1 MRSVLRSLKGVGVLG
16 ACLIAALFAA
26 EPASAYADASIAATG
41 SITLTEVDGA
51 KSYQLG
57 DGEAVPYDGTLTV
70 TTNGSDIIGTLSVA
84 SGDHAVVLNDAR
96 FANAGSGGAGIS
108 LAADTTLDVTLVG
121 ENIAHGN
128 YMSPGIELPQG
139 ATITFNAASTGSI
152 DCAAEDNGSAMN
164 RGAPGIGSNGDM
176 GTLVVNGGTVVAHA
190 SKGKTYY
197 GNDRRSGAAIGTR
210 FDFDSGRGGSCGDII
225 INGGKVVAI
234 GKDDVPAVG
243 APGWFSSG
251 TLTMTG
257 GELDISTGGSRLS
270 SATAENAIISGNL
283 GGRVHNSIVDGSVQ
297 GEFTVQDGVPSP
309 LTIPS
314 GSTLVVPEGT
324 QVEMGEVSVEQ
335 GGTLSV
341 GGTATVDSLDV
352 VGTVSIPSGSLSV
365 GQLSFGDA
373 TSTGEKHIV
382 VGGQGS
388 YDASLTVSQANGSG
402 SGTIEA
408 YGPVT
413 VPDDLADSVNEIPA
427 QQLDEKLQVAVK
439 LLQDASVDEGFVD
452 GEGELEAHLTELLA
466 ADQELS
472 GVDVTV
478 ARDETAARADAVT
491 VRVTLA
497 MDDSLGHEHSV
508 TSDPVAITVVPHSVG
523 DWSGDSASHWHACS
537 VCGDRVD
544 EGAHSFGDWTTTVEP
559 TTEAKGEEARSCTV
573 CGYAETRELPVLQ
586 PEPGEPE
593 QPGGDEGQPGGGGQ
607 TGPGDE
613 GSNAPEFSE
622 NARPGDA
629 SADEDRGA
637 GTGPL
642 PSTGDDALARAALLV
657 VAGAA
662 AVGVGVKRRAAR

>member
-1 MRSVLRSLKGVGVLG
+1 MRRLFHSLRGGVLG
-16 ACLIAALFAA
+16 ACLIAALLAV
-26 EPASAYADASIAATG
+26 EPAPAYADASVVATDG
-41 SITLTEVDGA
+41 VTLTEVDGV

-57 DGEAVPYDGTLTV
+57 DGEAVSYDGTLTV
-70 TTNGSDIIGTLSVA
+70 TTNGSDITGTLSVA
-84 SGDHAVVLNDAR
+84 SGGHTVVLKNAR

-108 LAADTTLDVTLVG
+108 LSAGTTLDVTLVG

-164 RGAPGIGSNGDM
+164 RGAPGIGSNNAM

-190 SKGKTYY
+190 ATGKAGTMID
-197 GNDRRSGAAIGTR
+197 GRSGAAIGTR
-210 FDFDSGRGGSCGDII
+210 FDSVSYKGGSCGDII

-234 GKDDVPAVG
+234 GKDDVPAIG
-243 APGWFSSG
+243 DPGWSLSG

-257 GELDISTGGSRLS
+257 GELDISTGGSKLF

-283 GGRVHNSIVDGSVQ
+283 WGAVSDSIVNGSVQ

-324 QVEMGEVSVEQ
+324 QVEMGDVSVEQ
-335 GGTLSV
+335 GGMLSV
-341 GGTATVDSLDV
+341 AGTATVDSLDV

-373 TSTGEKHIV
+373 ASTGEKHIV

-388 YDASLTVSQANGSG
+388 YDASLTVSQADDSG
-402 SGTIEA
+402 SGTIDV
-408 YGPVT
+408 YGQVL
-413 VPDDLADSVNEIPA
+413 VPDGMADSVNEIPA
-427 QQLDEKLQVAVK
+427 RQLDEKLQIAVK
-439 LLQDASVDEGFVD
+439 LLQDASVDEGLVD

-478 ARDETAARADAVT
+478 ARDETSARADSVA

-497 MDDSLGHEHSV
+497 MDDTLGQAHSV
-508 TSDPVAITVVPHSVG
+508 TSDPVAITVVPHRVG
-523 DWSGDSASHWHACS
+523 AWSGDSASHWHVCS

-544 EGAHSFGDWTTTVEP
+544 EGAHSFGAWATTVEP
-559 TTEAKGEEARSCTV
+559 TTEAKGEETRSCAV

-586 PEPGEPE
+586 P
-593 QPGGDEGQPGGGGQ
+593 
-607 TGPGDE
+607 
-613 GSNAPEFSE
+613 GS
-622 NARPGDA
+622 G
-629 SADEDRGA
+629 DEDRGA
-637 GTGPL
+637 GTGSL
-642 PSTGDDALARAALLV
+642 AATGDSASGAAALLA
-657 VAGAA
+657 VAGAVA
-662 AVGVGVKRRAAR
+662 IGMGAKRRISR

>member
-1 MRSVLRSLKGVGVLG
+1 MLG

-26 EPASAYADASIAATG
+26 EPAPAYADASIVATG
-41 SITLTEVDGA
+41 SVTLTEVDGA

-57 DGEAVPYDGTLTV
+57 DGEAVLYDGTLTV

-84 SGDHAVVLNDAR
+84 SGDHVVVLKDAR
-96 FANAGSGGAGIS
+96 FANAGSGGAGIA
-108 LAADTTLDVTLVG
+108 LAGGTTLDVTLVG

-139 ATITFNAASTGSI
+139 AKITFNAASTGSI
-152 DCAAEDNGSAMN
+152 DCAAADNGYGMN
-164 RGAPGIGSNGDM
+164 LGSPGIGSNNAM

-190 SKGKTYY
+190 AKGKAGTMID
-197 GNDRRSGAAIGTR
+197 GRSGAAIGTR
-210 FDFDSGRGGSCGDII
+210 FDSVSYKGGTCGDII
-225 INGGKVVAI
+225 INGGKVQAI
-234 GKDDVPAVG
+234 GKDGVPAIG
-243 APGWFSSG
+243 DPGWSSSG

-283 GGRVHNSIVDGSVQ
+283 GGTVSDSIVNGSVQ
-297 GEFTVQDGVPSP
+297 GEFTVQGGVPSP

-314 GSTLVVPEGT
+314 GSTLIVPEGT
-324 QVEMGEVSVEQ
+324 QVEMGDVSVEQ
-335 GGTLSV
+335 GGALSV
-341 GGTATVDSLDV
+341 DGTATVDSLDV

-388 YDASLTVSQANGSG
+388 YDASLTVSQADGSG

-408 YGPVT
+408 YGPVS
-413 VPDDLADSVNEIPA
+413 VPDGIADSVNEIPA
-427 QQLDEKLQVAVK
+427 RQLDEKLRIAVK
-439 LLQDASVDEGFVD
+439 LLQDVSVDEGFAD

-472 GVDVTV
+472 GVDITV
-478 ARDETAARADAVT
+478 ARDETAARAGTVT

-497 MDDSLGHEHSV
+497 MDDTLGQPHSV
-508 TSDPVAITVVPHSVG
+508 TSDPIAITVVPHSVG
-523 DWSGDSASHWHACS
+523 AWSGDDASHWHVCS

-544 EGAHSFGDWTTTVEP
+544 EGAHSFGAWTTTVEP
-559 TTEAKGEEARSCTV
+559 TAEAKGEETRSCTV

-586 PEPGEPE
+586 P
-593 QPGGDEGQPGGGGQ
+593 
-607 TGPGDE
+607 GPGDE
-613 GSNAPEFSE
+613 GQ
-622 NARPGDA
+622 
-629 SADEDRGA
+629 GA
-637 GTGPL
+637 GTESL
-642 PSTGDDALARAALLV
+642 AATGDSALAAAALLA

-662 AVGVGVKRRAAR
+662 AVGVGVKRRAVH

>member
-1 MRSVLRSLKGVGVLG
+1 MRRLFHSLRGGVLG
-16 ACLIAALFAA
+16 ACLIATLLAV
-26 EPASAYADASIAATG
+26 EPAPAYADASIAATG
-41 SITLTEVDGA
+41 SVTLTEVDGA

-84 SGDHAVVLNDAR
+84 SGDHAVVLKDAR
-96 FANAGSGGAGIS
+96 FANAGSGGAGIA
-108 LAADTTLDVTLVG
+108 LAADATLDVKLVG

-152 DCAAEDNGSAMN
+152 DCAAADNGYGMN
-164 RGAPGIGSNGDM
+164 LGSPGIGSNNAM

-190 SKGKTYY
+190 SKGKAGTLID
-197 GNDRRSGAAIGTR
+197 GRSGAAIGTR
-210 FDFDSGRGGSCGDII
+210 FDFASLKGGTCGDII

-234 GKDDVPAVG
+234 GKEDVPAIG
-243 APGWFSSG
+243 DPGWYLSG

-257 GELDISTGGSRLS
+257 GELDISTGGSKLF

-283 GGRVHNSIVDGSVQ
+283 GGTVSDSIVNGSVR

-324 QVEMGEVSVEQ
+324 QVEMGKVSVEQ
-335 GGTLSV
+335 GGSLSV
-341 GGTATVDSLDV
+341 NGTASVDSLDV

-365 GQLSFGDA
+365 DQLSFGDA
-373 TSTGEKHIV
+373 TSTGEKRIV

-388 YDASLTVSQANGSG
+388 YGASLTVSQADGSG

-408 YGPVT
+408 YGSVS
-413 VPDDLADSVNEIPA
+413 VPDDLTDSVNEIPA
-427 QQLDEKLQVAVK
+427 KQLDEKLQIAVK

-472 GVDVTV
+472 GVDVAV
-478 ARDETAARADAVT
+478 ARDEAAARAGTVT

-497 MDDSLGHEHSV
+497 MDDTLGQAHSV
-508 TSDPVAITVVPHSVG
+508 TSDPVDITVVSHRVG
-523 DWSGDSASHWHACS
+523 AWSSDAAAHWRVCS

-544 EGAHSFGDWTTTVEP
+544 EGAHSFGDWATTIEP
-559 TTEAKGEEARSCTV
+559 TTEAKGEEARSCSV

-586 PEPGEPE
+586 SG
-593 QPGGDEGQPGGGGQ
+593 GGDEDQ
-607 TGPGDE
+607 
-613 GSNAPEFSE
+613 
-622 NARPGDA
+622 
-629 SADEDRGA
+629 SAGA
-637 GTGPL
+637 ESL
-642 PSTGDDALARAALLV
+642 AATGDSALAGAALLAAV
-657 VAGAA
+657 GAV

>member
-1 MRSVLRSLKGVGVLG
+1 MRRLFHSLRGGVLG
-16 ACLIAALFAA
+16 ACLIATLLAV
-26 EPASAYADASIAATG
+26 EPAPAYADASIAATG
-41 SITLTEVDGA
+41 SVTLTEVDGA

-84 SGDHAVVLNDAR
+84 SGDHAVVLKDAR
-96 FANAGSGGAGIS
+96 FANAGSGGAGIA
-108 LAADTTLDVTLVG
+108 LAGGTTLDVTLVG

-152 DCAAEDNGSAMN
+152 DCAAADNGYGMN
-164 RGAPGIGSNGDM
+164 LGSPGIGSNNAM

-190 SKGKTYY
+190 SKGKADYVID
-197 GNDRRSGAAIGTR
+197 GRRGAAIGTR
-210 FDFDSGRGGSCGDII
+210 FDIVWGRGGSCGDII

-234 GKDDVPAVG
+234 GKDDVPAIG
-243 APGWFSSG
+243 DPGRSSSG
-251 TLTMTG
+251 KLTMTG

-341 GGTATVDSLDV
+341 DGTATVDSLDV

-413 VPDDLADSVNEIPA
+413 VPDNLADSVNEIPA
-427 QQLDEKLQVAVK
+427 QQLDEKLQIAVR
-439 LLQDASVDEGFVD
+439 LLQDTSVDEGFMD

-478 ARDETAARADAVT
+478 ARDVAAARADSAA

-497 MDDSLGHEHSV
+497 MDDTLGHAHSV
-508 TSDPVAITVVPHSVG
+508 TSDPVDITVVSHRVG
-523 DWSGDSASHWHACS
+523 AWSSDAAAHWRVCS

-544 EGAHSFGDWTTTVEP
+544 EGAHSFGDWATTIEP
-559 TTEAKGEEARSCTV
+559 TTEAKGEEARSCSV

-586 PEPGEPE
+586 SG
-593 QPGGDEGQPGGGGQ
+593 GGDEDQ
-607 TGPGDE
+607 
-613 GSNAPEFSE
+613 
-622 NARPGDA
+622 
-629 SADEDRGA
+629 SAGA
-637 GTGPL
+637 ESL
-642 PSTGDDALARAALLV
+642 AATGDSALAGAALLAAV
-657 VAGAA
+657 GAV